1 MGKEKSKI
9 EKKVN
14 MNSNQVF
21 TINAKTSTLKYNSQ
35 ENGGTILGNN
45 IKYIIPIYQRPYSW
59 NDHQIRKFI
68 SDIFTSY
75 WGSDNIVIKEP
86 MFIGTM
92 QLTVANDDK
101 QQEII
106 DGQQRLTTLFI
117 LLKVFKNKYTGC
129 SDLDSISLDW
139 LSTKVNSGKQQ
150 SYLEEVINNDLLC
163 NEKSLN
169 PYLINALKISE
180 YIDEEVKDVS
190 EDEENFEINDFIKYL
205 ISNIYFVVIETRAGL
220 TKTLQIFNAI
230 NTTGLDLNGGDIF
243 KIKMYE
249 YLTTIKGKNENSF
262 DEISMLYKKIDDY
275 NAERNFNFT
284 DINNILRIYQYI
296 LIARYDLPTALYSIG
311 SDTFFE
317 RLFDTL
323 FNTNQWDHF
332 KNNISRVELSIEDL
346 NRIIEVRYEWQKM
359 QYSSVEDSCAM
370 SFIWWSRYSKYWI
383 LNFVFL
389 YKFRVDED
397 YWEKQQVFNRQLSKL
412 YLIYSIRFLKAV
424 NEMHTFTFT
433 LIKTITNKS
442 FDEVINTINNK
453 IGKLEN
459 HKGWYDLEN
468 ILNGNIAYNSKTK
481 NLICRLSAMMEEDYK
496 ATEKDKIIS
505 IQNKLFDIPVDIEH
519 IQSYHDKDGKL
530 RKTIWDEWGNNINS
544 LGNLMVLEQKINR
557 SISNDHYHIKVKS
570 YPTSSFN
577 IVKNQVEKFN
587 VWNLQSCIARKEK
600 EVNKIINY
608 LFEHSN

>member
-1 MGKEKSKI
+1 MI
-9 EKKVN
+9 YLNLVN
-14 MNSNQVF
+14 YRMNQIF
-21 TINAKTSTLKYNSQ
+21 TINAKTCTLKYNSQ

-59 NDHQIRKFI
+59 YDNQIRKFI

-75 WGSDNIVIKEP
+75 WGSDNIIIKEP

-92 QLTVANDDK
+92 QLTVANEDN

-106 DGQQRLTTLFI
+106 DGQQRLTTFLL
-117 LLKVFKNKYTGC
+117 LLKVLKSKYSSCTE
-129 SDLDSISLDW
+129 LDGIKLDW

-150 SYLEEVINNDLLC
+150 NYLEEVIKNDFIS
-163 NEKSLN
+163 NETRLN
-169 PYLINALKISE
+169 PYLINALKISDC
-180 YIDEEVKDVS
+180 IDEEVKEVS
-190 EDEENFEINDFIKYL
+190 VESVQFEINDFIKYL
-205 ISNIYFVVIETRAGL
+205 LSNIYFVVIETRAGL

-249 YLTTIKGKNENSF
+249 YLTSVKGKKENTF
-262 DEISMLYKKIDDY
+262 EEISELYKKIDEY
-275 NAERNFNFT
+275 NAERKENFA
-284 DINNILRIYQYI
+284 DINHILRIYQYI
-296 LIARYDLPTALYSIG
+296 LIARHDLPTALYSIG
-311 SDTFFE
+311 ADTFFE
-317 RLFDTL
+317 RLFDTI

-332 KNNISRVELSIEDL
+332 KNNVSRIDLSIEDL
-346 NRIIEVRYEWQKM
+346 NKIIEVRYLWQKTE
-359 QYSSVEDSCAM
+359 YSSVEDACAM
-370 SFIWWSRYSKYWI
+370 YFIWWSRYSKYWI

-389 YKFRVDED
+389 YKFSDEED
-397 YWEKQQVFNRQLSKL
+397 YWEKLQIFNKQLSKL
-412 YLIYSIRFLKAV
+412 YFIYSVRFLKAV

-433 LIKTITNKS
+433 LIKSITNKS

-496 ATEKDKIIS
+496 ATEKDKVNS
-505 IQNKLFDIPVDIEH
+505 IKKKLFDIPIDIEH

-557 SISNDHYHIKVKS
+557 SISNDPYHIKVKS

-577 IVKNQVEKFN
+577 IVRNQVEFFN
-587 VWNLQSCIARKEK
+587 EWNLQSCIMRKEK
-600 EVNKIINY
+600 EVTKIIHY
-608 LFEHSN
+608 LFD